1 MNTEV
6 RIYEVSLRVRIF
18 ARSEAEAEAIGY
30 NLLLGRSQSQATS
43 DTAEQPVSQANL
55 DALFEDEPKANLD
68 GLFEDEPD
76 AA

>member
-1 MNTEV
+1 MNSEV

-18 ARSEAEAEAIGY
+18 ARSEDEAKAIGY
-30 NLLLGRSQSQATS
+30 NLLLGGSQSQATS
-43 DTAEQPVSQANL
+43 DTPEQPISQANL

-68 GLFEDEPD
+68 DLFEDEPD